1 MKVIVNFSN
10 ILVAIVLLLIGLS
23 VLTRHR
29 LASYIVG
36 GFISALAILSIL
48 TFLRIIVFKT
58 GSINIG

>member
-36 GFISALAILSIL
+36 GFISGLAILSIL